1 MENAHLPSV
10 FLERLRAVIPVQDR
24 GPVLESFAFKRDISV
39 RVNTLKVKIQDAAAQ
54 LLDKG
59 IKALP
64 VPWCAEA
71 FVLSEV
77 EARAISDDPLVREG
91 KIYIQSLS
99 SMLPAV
105 ILDPRPGENVL
116 DLCAAPGS
124 KTSQM
129 AAMMKNEGWITAVEV
144 VKERMYKLKN
154 VLSLLGVRNVSIKL
168 MDGRRF
174 RQQGELFDKILV
186 DAPCSSEGRFKTSDK
201 KSFQYWSLRKI
212 KEMVQKQRGL
222 VLSAGRLLKPGG
234 VLVYSTCTFAP
245 EENEGVIDWLLRK
258 SKERLEVLPVDVPGV
273 QSYPAVQ
280 EWQGKTF
287 SKEVQNCF
295 KVLPNPTMEGFFVA
309 KLIKV
314 KRSNGQNAK
323 SFTNTF
329 DFLTF
334 LTF

>member
-234 VLVYSTCTFAP
+234 VLV
-245 EENEGVIDWLLRK
+245 
-258 SKERLEVLPVDVPGV
+258 
-273 QSYPAVQ
+273 
-280 EWQGKTF
+280 
-287 SKEVQNCF
+287 
-295 KVLPNPTMEGFFVA
+295 
-309 KLIKV
+309 
-314 KRSNGQNAK
+314 
-323 SFTNTF
+323 
-329 DFLTF
+329 
-334 LTF
+334 